1 GQVGRGYDLQRPG
14 ARLGGGGQVHHLP
27 EHVNDR
33 ELHDLDESRAERPVV
48 VLRLKSGGDRGQRV
62 EAGVVPAVARRRVD
76 VGADRVRDRIVF
88 VIGSG
93 VLTRSATGIC
103 GIVVRS
109 VWARLNVS
117 SACDMTLRPAKSSR
131 ALVSSGSAA
140 SPGNSAMERS
150 ICSVRLT
157 NGFLDRTT

>member
-1 GQVGRGYDLQRPG
+1 ARGQGARRQVDLPCVRGVARRRGQVGRGYDLQRPG

-76 VGADRVRDRIVF
+76 VGADRVRDRI
-88 VIGSG
+88 G
-93 VLTRSATGIC
+93 
-103 GIVVRS
+103 
-109 VWARLNVS
+109 RLDQVG
-117 SACDMTLRPAKSSR
+117 DGDLRDR
-131 ALVSSGSAA
+131 G
-140 SPGNSAMERS
+140 GQ
-150 ICSVRLT
+150 RL
-157 NGFLDRTT
+157 GKGE